1 MVKLSV
7 DKALLKAKSHAKRG
21 EVAEALELYQAILCE
36 FPKNKNAQRGL
47 SALRTIKLEDPT
59 KNPPQETITQ
69 LINLYKLGQLSVAA
83 EKAGALVDQFPEA
96 HTVWNILGAANMGLG
111 KMFEASAAFQRV
123 TTLNP
128 NDPDGYNNLGVTFQD
143 QGRLDEAIKAY
154 KKALSLKPD
163 FAAAYNNTGNALTG
177 QGKLDEAIEAY
188 KKALSLEPDYVD
200 AYYNMGFSLQAQGNH
215 DEAIQAYDKAIA
227 RKPDHAN
234 AYSNIGLSLSEQD
247 KLDEAK
253 EAYKKALALKPDF
266 AEAYSGMGAT
276 LHYQGKLEEAK
287 EAYEKALLL
296 KPDFAEAY
304 DNMGATLK
312 DQGKL
317 DEAIGNHT
325 KAIALSPDYA
335 EAHFNL
341 ASCLNLKGELRRGF
355 QHYEW
360 RLRKKKP
367 TAREPRKTLSWDGA
381 APLTDKKFVVYQEQG
396 LGDIIQF
403 CRYLPLLELQGADV
417 VFDVTPKL
425 HALLRTL
432 DSKVQLIDSFPA
444 DKKNDFEAPLM
455 SLPHLFNTSLDTIPF
470 SKSYLHADQSKI
482 KFWNDQLDNGGF
494 KIGICWQ
501 GSKQKIDI
509 GRSFPLSL
517 FKGISEISEVELI
530 SLHKGDGER
539 QIQDINFELTTFDDS
554 FDTGKDAFIDTAA
567 VMMNCDLIITSDTAV
582 AHLAGAL
589 GCRTWV
595 ALQYVPD
602 WRWLL
607 GRSDSPWYP
616 NMRLYRQKQ
625 RGEWGY
631 VFDMLQRDL
640 KSLL

>member
-7 DKALLKAKSHAKRG
+7 YKALLKAKFHAKRG
-21 EVAEALELYQAILCE
+21 EVAEALELYQTILCE
-36 FPKNKNAQRGL
+36 FPKNKNAQQGL
-47 SALRTIKLEDPT
+47 AALQIIKLEDPT

-69 LINLYKLGQLSVAA
+69 LINLYYVGQLSVAA
-83 EKAGALVDQFPEA
+83 EKAGALIDQYPEA
-96 HTVWNILGAANMGLG
+96 YTVWNILGAANLGLG
-111 KMFEASAAFQRV
+111 KTLEASSAFQRV

-128 NDPDGYNNLGVTFQD
+128 KDPEGYNNLGVTLKD
-143 QGRLDEAIKAY
+143 QGKLDEAIKAF
-154 KKALSLKPD
+154 KKALTLKPD
-163 FAAAYNNTGNALTG
+163 FAAAYANMGNALTDQG
-177 QGKLDEAIEAY
+177 QLHGAIEAY
-188 KKALSLEPDYVD
+188 REALSLKPDYVD

-215 DEAIQAYDKAIA
+215 DEAIEAYNMAIA
-227 RKPDHAN
+227 QKPDHAN
-234 AYSNIGLSLSEQD
+234 AYINIGVSL
-247 KLDEAK
+247 
-253 EAYKKALALKPDF
+253 
-266 AEAYSGMGAT
+266 
-276 LHYQGKLEEAK
+276 LEK
-287 EAYEKALLL
+287 
-296 KPDFAEAY
+296 
-304 DNMGATLK
+304 
-312 DQGKL
+312 GKL
-317 DEAIGNHT
+317 DEAIGNHN
-325 KAIALSPDYA
+325 KALSLTPDNP
-335 EAHFNL
+335 EAHWNL
-341 ASCLNLKGELRRGF
+341 AICLNLKGELRRGF

-360 RLRKKKP
+360 RYKRKEP
-367 TAREPRKTLSWDGA
+367 NARQPRKELSWDGA
-381 APLTDKKFVVYQEQG
+381 VPLTDKKFVVYQEQG

-403 CRYLPLLELQGADV
+403 CRYLPLLEVQGADV
-417 VFDVTPKL
+417 FFEVTPKL

-432 DSKVQLIDSFPA
+432 DSKVQLIDSFPS
-444 DKKNDFEAPLM
+444 DKKNDFEAPVM
-455 SLPHLFNTSLDTIPF
+455 SLPLLFNTSLDTIPV

-482 KFWNDQLDNGGF
+482 KSWNERLDSGGF

-530 SLHKGDGER
+530 SLHRGDGER
-539 QIQDINFELTTFDDS
+539 QIQDINFELTTFDDA
-554 FDTGKDAFIDTAA
+554 FDTGNDAFIDTAA

-595 ALQYVPD
+595 ALQYLPD

-625 RGEWGY
+625 RGEWEY
-631 VFDMLQRDL
+631 VFDMLRRDL